1 VAWGL
6 LYGIEV
12 LSDLIQ
18 VPSLAAMIV
27 SVHIAEL
34 GPRGVAEVLLR
45 QPKPARVPGLTYA
58 ETTTTAPLGEP
69 LLPPRQLGSV
79 GMIAAWESDEAL
91 DEFSAGHPVGR
102 RLAAGWEVRLQP
114 LRVSGAWAGMPGL
127 PPRALSVAD
136 SEPVG
141 ILTLGR
147 LRLLRT
153 AAFRRS
159 AGPAEA
165 AALDSPA
172 LLAGTG
178 LARPPRLVAT
188 FTLWRSAKAMR
199 EFAYGRDIPHQAA
212 IDADRARP
220 FHHESAFVRF
230 RPYASHGRWGDRD
243 PLAGIAP
250 APTT

>member
-1 VAWGL
+1 
-6 LYGIEV
+6 
-12 LSDLIQ
+12 
-18 VPSLAAMIV
+18 MIV
-27 SVHIAEL
+27 SVHIAEV
-34 GPRGVAEVLLR
+34 GPRAAAEVLLR
-45 QPKPARVPGLTYA
+45 QPKPGHVPGLTYA
-58 ETTTTAPLGEP
+58 ETTANAPLGEP
-69 LLPPRQLGSV
+69 LLPPRRLGSV

-91 DEFSAGHPVGR
+91 EEFSRSRHPVAR
-102 RLAAGWEVRLQP
+102 HLAAGWQVRLTP

-127 PPRALSVAD
+127 PARALPVD
-136 SEPVG
+136 EDEPVG

-153 AAFRRS
+153 GAFRRS
-159 AGPAEA
+159 AAPAEA

-188 FTLWRSAKAMR
+188 FTLWRSAAAMR
-199 EFAYGRDIPHQAA
+199 DFAYGAGRPHQAA

-230 RPYASHGRWGDRD
+230 RPYASRGNWGDHD
-243 PLAGIAP
+243 PLRD
-250 APTT
+250 TLKT